1 MDTSY
6 CLKCKR
12 KTKSINSKGFVTK
25 NKKYLVKSS
34 CVVCKSK
41 KSKFINKQNASGFL
55 SQLFSK
61 IAILNKII

>member
-12 KTKSINSKGFVTK
+12 KTKNINSKGFVTE
-25 NKKYLVKSS
+25 NKKYLVKST

-41 KSKFINKQNASGFL
+41 KSKL
-55 SQLFSK
+55 VSK
-61 IAILNKII
+61 KRCFWLLIKSIQ